1 MLVTFCFPI
10 LVFLLSLKLSRT
22 PQKTALQCHPQKKFL
37 KKNLTQIFLVFKFSF
52 DFKLLFLFNPCYRWQ
67 PLRNTPGQAADSH
80 RTSVDTRADSLQE
93 HVLTWKAVNSPF
105 PISLNLNTSKFTNCA
120 LLWLIM
126 NRFPDMSSKVQ
137 LHLSGGTKGERELPR
152 GLGCLPVMA
161 DILRKET
168 LPQRDTEREQFYREL
183 MTCVS
188 PVTGIMPWALNP
200 STNMQNNLLSRYHHY
215 CHFSGNTIEVHRKP
229 SDLDRT
235 SEKTRSVF
243 SLSPRRY

>member
-1 MLVTFCFPI
+1 MYSCRR
-10 LVFLLSLKLSRT
+10 LSLVLFPYHSIW
-22 PQKTALQCHPQKKFL
+22 
-37 KKNLTQIFLVFKFSF
+37 IFL
-52 DFKLLFLFNPCYRWQ
+52 
-67 PLRNTPGQAADSH
+67 
-80 RTSVDTRADSLQE
+80 
-93 HVLTWKAVNSPF
+93 
-105 PISLNLNTSKFTNCA
+105 KFTNCA
-120 LLWLIM
+120 LLWLIL

-183 MTCVS
+183 MTCVL

-215 CHFSGNTIEVHRKP
+215 CHSSGNTIEVQRKP
-229 SDLDRT
+229 RDLDRT

-243 SLSPRRY
+243 SLSPRRYWNIHKNIVSVSSAPSESLASIALATCSSFKAGSLFYCTHQCGEEGTPIIPMNSTEMALKVGREQ